1 LQAPIAFKDVKN
13 IKDATKWERRADGEC
28 HHVEREMLTKEALE
42 KTAKGSSWRASSVDF
57 NDPAYDFD
65 YIGFTIEPS
74 PKGKYDMA

>member
-1 LQAPIAFKDVKN
+1 
-13 IKDATKWERRADGEC
+13 
-28 HHVEREMLTKEALE
+28 MLTKEALE